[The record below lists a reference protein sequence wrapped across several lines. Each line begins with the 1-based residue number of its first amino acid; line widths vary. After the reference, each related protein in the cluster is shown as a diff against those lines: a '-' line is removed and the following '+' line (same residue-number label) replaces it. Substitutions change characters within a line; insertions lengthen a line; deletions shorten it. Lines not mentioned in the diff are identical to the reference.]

1 MFFYLIA
8 ILIIIIDQLTK
19 FAVVS
24 TMDLYE
30 SIPIIEGWIHIT
42 SVRNTGAAFSILE
55 NQTWF
60 FIITAIII
68 SLVLVYLIYRVYRE
82 YRILALLMALI
93 LGGAL
98 GNLIDRIMYGS
109 VVDFID
115 VQIINFAIFNVA
127 DIAITVGTALLV
139 IYVIFSKN
147 NKFLN

>member
-30 SIPIIEGWIHIT
+30 SIPIIEGWFHIT